1 MSLNLA
7 LLLCQI
13 LKYFF
18 LDVRCVQ
25 QTNCQKARLEKSKVR
40 HYQHLTTDKLVYDF
54 GLISCD
60 ELTNIKVN
68 IEDKKLT
75 PLDLTKKVHK
85 KTLDKRCTGNIKKT
99 RLYSGTSQL
108 GRPVRRT

>member
-1 MSLNLA
+1 M
-7 LLLCQI
+7 
-13 LKYFF
+13 
-18 LDVRCVQ
+18 
-25 QTNCQKARLEKSKVR
+25 
-40 HYQHLTTDKLVYDF
+40 YDF

-85 KTLDKRCTGNIKKT
+85 KTLDKRTD
-99 RLYSGTSQL
+99 
-108 GRPVRRT
+108 VRETLRRQDFTVALASYGDL